1 MAKKFFS
8 SNYGSPLMRVDNSGI
23 QQAGQA
29 YGQMFA
35 NLGKIAANTIDKYV
49 EGKKKKEE
57 QDELIKGTKSFIM
70 GNPELGKMLN
80 IQATDDISYE
90 EAVNQAVPSLVKNP
104 KGFEMIKGLTAM
116 ANQRQQNEILLDKFN
131 REGKERE
138 ANTLFSQ
145 YQMGTKTG
153 AVPPLATIT
162 DPAEY
167 AREAQKVSNIENN
180 PFLTNRLA
188 EGLPTRVTQ
197 AQTLGTARKKLKT
210 DKKEKKQTT
219 TSGFRKEFNALPEV
233 KEFSKVRSAYN
244 KVKVAGED
252 PSPAGDLSLIF
263 NYMKIL
269 DPGSVVK
276 EGEFAN
282 AQNAGGIDTKIRN
295 FYNQVVDGTRLS
307 AEQRQDF
314 LNQARNAASAEF
326 VGLND
331 QMNRYRNIAARNKLP
346 IDDILP
352 DNLSSIQEELNTPI
366 TTPPDGDEVDDASE
380 RARQSTP
387 SATPPPPSQPS
398 QGRQS
403 AQNIILQKAQRGE
416 PLTPKE
422 QQILDLLQK
431 KQAQSINP

>member
-1 MAKKFFS
+1 MAI
-8 SNYGSPLMRVDNSGI
+8 GDTVQAGLMRVDSSPI
-23 QQAGQA
+23 LLAGQA
-29 YGQMFA
+29 QAQA
-35 NLGKIAANTIDKYV
+35 NQAFGNAVGGVIDKFYQ
-49 EGKKKKEE
+49 KKKDKQERDERE
-57 QDELIKGTKSFIM
+57 QAYLKM
-70 GNPELGKMLN
+70 GL
-80 IQATDDISYE
+80 TSE
-90 EAVNQAVPSLVKNP
+90 EAKAASRDKDL
-104 KGFEMIKGLTAM
+104 
-116 ANQRQQNEILLDKFN
+116 ANQFINKMNADQNYNLELNKFN
-131 REGKERE
+131 REEKQRE

-167 AREAQKVSNIENN
+167 AREAQRVSNIENN
-180 PFLTNRLA
+180 PFLTNLLA
-188 EGLPTRVTQ
+188 KGISPRVTQ

-210 DKKEKKQTT
+210 EKKEKKLTT

-331 QMNRYRNIAARNKLP
+331 QMNRYRNIATRNKLP

-366 TTPPDGDEVDDASE
+366 TTPPDEDEVDDASE

-398 QGRQS
+398 QGSQS

-416 PLTPKE
+416 LLTPKE

>member
-1 MAKKFFS
+1 MDMNVATAP
-8 SNYGSPLMRVDNSGI
+8 GR
-23 QQAGQA
+23 A

-35 NLGKIAANTIDKYV
+35 NLGKIAGDSIEKYA

-80 IQATDDISYE
+80 IQATDGISYE

-104 KGFEMIKGLTAM
+104 KGFEMIKGLNAM
-116 ANQRQQNEILLDKFN
+116 ANQQQQNDIILDKFN
-131 REGKERE
+131 REEKERE
-138 ANTLFSQ
+138 ANTLLSQ

-153 AVPPLATIT
+153 AVPALGTIT
-162 DPAEY
+162 DPNEY
-167 AREAQKVSNIENN
+167 ARVAEEISNIENN
-180 PFLTNRLA
+180 PFLTNLLA
-188 EGLPTRVTQ
+188 KGISPRVTQ
-197 AQTLGTARKKLKT
+197 AETLGAARKKFRT
-210 DKKEKKQTT
+210 EKKEKKQTT

-233 KEFSKVRSAYN
+233 KAFSKVRSAYN
-244 KVKVAGED
+244 KVKVSGED

-269 DPGSVVK
+269 DPGSVVR

-331 QMNRYRNIAARNKLP
+331 QMNRYRNIATRNKLS

-352 DNLSSIQEELNTPI
+352 DNLLSIQEELNTPI
-366 TTPPDGDEVDDASE
+366 MTPSDEDDVDDASK
-380 RARQSTP
+380 RALQSTP
-387 SATPPPPSQPS
+387 SAASPPSSQPN

-403 AQNIILQKAQRGE
+403 AQNIILQKAQNGE

-422 QQILDLLQK
+422 QQIFDLLQK
-431 KQAQSINP
+431 QQAQKINP